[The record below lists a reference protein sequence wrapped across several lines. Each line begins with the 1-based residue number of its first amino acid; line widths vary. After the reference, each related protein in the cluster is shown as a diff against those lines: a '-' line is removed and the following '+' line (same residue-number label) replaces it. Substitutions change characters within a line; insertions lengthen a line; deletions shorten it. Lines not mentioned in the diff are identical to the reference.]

1 MLKRT
6 AAITVTMLLAAAAW
20 GQNAPAKP
28 DANAKPAAQPN
39 TTAPAAGKLALG
51 DKAPALSAEKWIKG
65 EPITGFEKGKVYVVE
80 FWATWCG
87 PCKTSIPHL
96 TDLQKKYKDKD
107 VRIIG
112 ANVWEQYNDK
122 TLEKVEKFVGEYGEK
137 MDYTIAYDG
146 KTKSI
151 DKAYMKAAGQDGIP
165 TAFIVDREGRVA
177 YIGHPMEMD
186 EPLAKIVEGK
196 FDIDAAKKEFADREA
211 KEKAAMS
218 GMAKLRAFSTQYGTL
233 LKNKEYDKAYDLA
246 RKTLDTDLK
255 DNPQVLNEIAW
266 LIVDPAGKVEKK
278 DLDLAMTAANK
289 ANDLTKGKDAAILDT
304 LARVHFEK
312 GDKAKALELQ
322 KKAVELAPDQLK
334 SELEAS
340 LKEYE
345 KAQGK

>member
-1 MLKRT
+1 
-6 AAITVTMLLAAAAW
+6 MLLAAAAW
-20 GQNAPAKP
+20 GQNTPAKP
-28 DANAKPAAQPN
+28 DTKPDAQPN
-39 TTAPAAGKLALG
+39 ATTPAAAKLALG
-51 DKAPALSAEKWIKG
+51 DKAPPLAAEKWIKG

-96 TDLQKKYKDKD
+96 TELQKKYKDKD

-122 TLEKVEKFVGEYGEK
+122 TLEKVEKFVADFGEK
-137 MDYTIAYDG
+137 MEYTVAYDG
-146 KTKSI
+146 KSKTI

-186 EPLAKIVEGK
+186 EPLAKIVDGK
-196 FDIDAAKKEFADREA
+196 FDIDAAKKDFADREA

-218 GMAKLRAFSTQYGTL
+218 GMAKLRAFSAQYGAF
-233 LKNKEYDKAYDLA
+233 LKNKEYDKAYELA
-246 RKTLDTDLK
+246 RKTLDGDLK

-266 LIVDPAGKVEKK
+266 LIVDPTAKVEKK
-278 DLDLAMTAANK
+278 DLDLAMTAATR
-289 ANDLTKGKDAAILDT
+289 ANELTKGKDAAILDT

-322 KKAVELAPDQLK
+322 KKAVELAPEQLK

-345 KAQGK
+345 KAAGNK